1 MAGYF
6 TYHNNVYIEEQN
18 LKQLFGVG
26 EFKVKQSARQAA
38 IKKLK
43 DSGLSYVRAEIHIM
57 HYNGADY
64 NDRNEPTITI
74 RPKGQER
81 KEDSL

>member
-6 TYHNNVYIEEQN
+6 TYHINVYIEEHN
-18 LKQLFGVG
+18 LKQLFGSG

-38 IKKLK
+38 IKKLE

-57 HYNGADY
+57 HYNASDY
-64 NDRNEPTITI
+64 NDRNEPTIFI
-74 RPKGQER
+74 KPKEG
-81 KEDSL
+81 